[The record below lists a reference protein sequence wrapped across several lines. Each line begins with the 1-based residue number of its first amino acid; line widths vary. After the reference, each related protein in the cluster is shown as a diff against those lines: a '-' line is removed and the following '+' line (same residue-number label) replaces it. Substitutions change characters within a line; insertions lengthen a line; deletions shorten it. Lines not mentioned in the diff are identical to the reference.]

1 MSMLFIS
8 IFIIPSMEMYA
19 VPTSNEQN
27 LELSVVSGPID
38 SKEIETNYSP
48 VQEELLH
55 EMSDANVMEKSDI
68 SRISESF
75 ETIKLDQEHAS
86 NVPFYCRPR
95 TSLIIAGISISIF
108 IGLLCLVVVMI
119 CATSQTDFQS
129 MNTALQPLK
138 IDLQPLK
145 IDLQPLEID
154 LQPMETGFQSIIRKV
169 IFGLLLVIVI
179 FTLTHILFFSV
190 LFINSIVN
198 C

>member
-27 LELSVVSGPID
+27 LELSAVSGTID
-38 SKEIETNYSP
+38 SKEIETNFSS

-55 EMSDANVMEKSDI
+55 EMSDANVMKNSDI
-68 SRISESF
+68 SGISESL

-86 NVPFYCRPR
+86 SMSYLSYAALF
-95 TSLIIAGISISIF
+95 IAGIF
-108 IGLLCLVVVMI
+108 IGMVIGFLGHVVLII
-119 CATSQTDFQS
+119 CATSQSDFQS
-129 MNTALQPLK
+129 MKT
-138 IDLQPLK
+138 
-145 IDLQPLEID
+145 D
-154 LQPMETGFQSIIRKV
+154 LQPMETALQPMKTDFQSISSKV

-179 FTLTHILFFSV
+179 FWLIQLFFSV
-190 LFINSIVN
+190 VLIVN

>member
-1 MSMLFIS
+1 MLFIS

-68 SRISESF
+68 SRISESL

-86 NVPFYCRPR
+86 SMSYLPYAGLF
-95 TSLIIAGISISIF
+95 IAGIFIGIC
-108 IGLLCLVVVMI
+108 IGLLCHLVSMI
-119 CATSQTDFQS
+119 RATSQTDFQS
-129 MNTALQPLK
+129 MKT
-138 IDLQPLK
+138 DLQPLE

-154 LQPMETGFQSIIRKV
+154 LQPMETDFQPIISKV
-169 IFGLLLVIVI
+169 VFGLLLVIVI
-179 FTLTHILFFSV
+179 FWLIQSFFSV
-190 LFINSIVN
+190 VLIVN

>member
-1 MSMLFIS
+1 
-8 IFIIPSMEMYA
+8 MEMYA

-27 LELSVVSGPID
+27 LELSAVSGTID
-38 SKEIETNYSP
+38 SKEIETNFSS
-48 VQEELLH
+48 VQEELFH
-55 EMSDANVMEKSDI
+55 EMSDANVNEKSDI

-129 MNTALQPLK
+129 MNT
-138 IDLQPLK
+138 DLQPLK